1 MSSLTVVQLSI
12 SEGTALGS
20 FPAVL
25 QILAFQSG
33 AITLKHLTQKVSKT
47 LQALM

>member
-1 MSSLTVVQLSI
+1 MSSLMAVQLSI
-12 SEGTALGS
+12 SQGTALGA

-25 QILAFQSG
+25 RISAFQYS
-33 AITLKHLTQKVSKT
+33 AITLRHHMQKVNKT